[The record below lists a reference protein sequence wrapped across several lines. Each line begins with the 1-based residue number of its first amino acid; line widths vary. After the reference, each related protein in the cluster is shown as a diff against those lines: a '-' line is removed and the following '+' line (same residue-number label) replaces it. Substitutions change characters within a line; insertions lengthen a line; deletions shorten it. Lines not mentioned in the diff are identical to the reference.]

1 MLDVFLLKEGLQ
13 IEQRSTI
20 LVELLGIGPRFPNSD
35 NERSVSLAI
44 ASLLRLVPP
53 LVIIAFVPTL
63 VRGTWWFFRGP
74 QPLDIKKL
82 GWSEM
87 TQGVVFGILLA
98 IAFLLP

>member
-13 IEQRSTI
+13 IEQRRTV

-35 NERSVSLAI
+35 NERSVFLAI

-63 VRGTWWFFRGP
+63 VAERGGSFEGRSRSISKSWAGRR
-74 QPLDIKKL
+74 
-82 GWSEM
+82 
-87 TQGVVFGILLA
+87 
-98 IAFLLP
+98 